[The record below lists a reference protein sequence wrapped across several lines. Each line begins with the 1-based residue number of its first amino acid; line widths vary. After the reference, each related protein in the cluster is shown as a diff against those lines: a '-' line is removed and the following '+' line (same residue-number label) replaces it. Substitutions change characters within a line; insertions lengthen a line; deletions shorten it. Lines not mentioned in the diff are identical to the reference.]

1 MKAIYEEL
9 QIDGLVESA
18 GTANFN
24 VGNPADHRSIKVAA
38 EAGIDITD
46 HRARQVTASDFE
58 RFDII
63 YVMDRDNERALL
75 SIAPPAARA
84 KIRRICAP
92 AASASAAHSADTSAS
107 TSAATSAAASARHI
121 AAARHIADVPDP
133 YHGEMSH
140 FREVFHLLHERCH
153 HIAKSLE
160 EGLR

>member
-1 MKAIYEEL
+1 MKAIYAES

-18 GTANFN
+18 GTADFN

-58 RFDII
+58 RFDLI

-75 SIAPPAARA
+75 SIAPPAARV

-92 AASASAAHSADTSAS
+92 AASASAAHSAS
-107 TSAATSAAASARHI
+107 TSAAAPVAAS
-121 AAARHIADVPDP
+121 ARHIADVPDP

-160 EGLR
+160 FGVG

>member
-58 RFDII
+58 RFDLI

-92 AASASAAHSADTSAS
+92 AASASAAHSA
-107 TSAATSAAASARHI
+107 ATSAAAPASAS
-121 AAARHIADVPDP
+121 ARHIADVPDP

-160 EGLR
+160 EGVG

>member
-58 RFDII
+58 RFDLI

-92 AASASAAHSADTSAS
+92 AASASAAHSA
-107 TSAATSAAASARHI
+107 ATSAAAPASAS
-121 AAARHIADVPDP
+121 ARHIADVPDP

>member
-1 MKAIYEEL
+1 MKAIYAES

-18 GTANFN
+18 GTADFN

-58 RFDII
+58 RFDLI

-92 AASASAAHSADTSAS
+92 AASASAAHSAA
-107 TSAATSAAASARHI
+107 TSAATSAAAPV
-121 AAARHIADVPDP
+121 AASARHIADVPDP

-160 EGLR
+160 LGVG